1 MRSLF
6 LPAALSMLVSSFTC
20 QAQNT
25 PTSQAHGSD
34 LYVYGTVKTYEERDS
49 LPGAS
54 IAVCIPGTDGNLV
67 VMNTNHR
74 GRYAIELNRD
84 HVYRLSFSA
93 PGRVG
98 KSVLIDATNIPDSIW
113 GEGFAMSI
121 DITLFKEDPRIDFSI
136 LKEDIG
142 RARYDAAQGMIAWD
156 LAYTERIRQQFAELM
171 DRYNAS
177 RGDR

>member
-6 LPAALSMLVSSFTC
+6 LPAAISVLASSFTC

-25 PTSQAHGSD
+25 SLSHAHGPD

-54 IAVCIPGTDGNLV
+54 MAVRIPGTDGNLV
-67 VMNTNHR
+67 VVNTNQR
-74 GRYAIELNRD
+74 GRYEIELNRD
-84 HVYRLSFSA
+84 HDYRLFFSA

-98 KSVLIDATNIPDSIW
+98 KSVLIDPTNIPDSIW
-113 GEGFAMSI
+113 GEGFAMNI
-121 DITLFKEDPRIDFSI
+121 DITLFKEDPRFDFSI

-156 LAYTERIRQQFAELM
+156 LAYTERMRQQFTEWM

-177 RGDR
+177 RSEK